1 MAQQWS
7 VAISVAY
14 RSSNVVYRPRNVVYR
29 PRNLTYSPSN
39 VVYRPINV
47 AYSPSNVAY
56 EPVTQHI
63 RQGNE
68 AQLREVDILL
78 ALAGRARWI
87 ASRYIGHL
95 T

>member
-29 PRNLTYSPSN
+29 P
-39 VVYRPINV
+39 INA

-56 EPVTQHI
+56 KPVKQHI

-78 ALAGRARWI
+78 ALAGRARWV